1 MNKLLNGLG
10 KIPTAAFAAPLFGAV
25 AAFLI
30 FYMPQWIFERAI
42 VATGLPALLPLARP
56 PLGQTARIL
65 ATIFSAMLVSGLLWT
80 VLSQI
85 SKLVKANRPK
95 ARGSR
100 IEPVSSSA
108 TGHRRP
114 IFAERDLGAPFMS
127 DEAIAIAKDELVA
140 DPIVAAEAPVLPSP
154 LREEAEAPTIT
165 VAAPTE
171 EPNLVPVPPVA
182 VSSMPAPSVAFA
194 DDDSIAGLMNRL
206 ENALERR
213 QTSGG
218 GDSQLPGNISSL
230 RQAMGMDAPRTAIA
244 R

>member
-25 AAFLI
+25 AALFI
-30 FYMPQWIFERAI
+30 MFMPQWIFERAI

-65 ATIFSAMLVSGLLWT
+65 AAIFSAMLVSGLLWT

-140 DPIVAAEAPVLPSP
+140 DPIVAAEALAMPSP
-154 LREEAEAPTIT
+154 LREEAEAPTVV

-171 EPNLVPVPPVA
+171 EPTLVPVPP
-182 VSSMPAPSVAFA
+182 VAFA

-230 RQAMGMDAPRTAIA
+230 RQAMGMETPRTAIA

>member
-1 MNKLLNGLG
+1 
-10 KIPTAAFAAPLFGAV
+10 
-25 AAFLI
+25 
-30 FYMPQWIFERAI
+30 
-42 VATGLPALLPLARP
+42 
-56 PLGQTARIL
+56 
-65 ATIFSAMLVSGLLWT
+65 
-80 VLSQI
+80 LSQI

-140 DPIVAAEAPVLPSP
+140 DPIVAPEALAMPSP
-154 LREEAEAPTIT
+154 LREEAEEPT
-165 VAAPTE
+165 
-171 EPNLVPVPPVA
+171 LVPVPPVA
-182 VSSMPAPSVAFA
+182 ISSMPAPPVAFA
-194 DDDSIAGLMNRL
+194 DGDSIAGLMNRL

-218 GDSQLPGNISSL
+218 GNSQLPGNINSL